1 MDVAEEEITEDFQKL
16 GAAGVLNV
24 SLKDAGAGLL
34 YRKRVG
40 WLFVLVVMNL
50 IGGAAIALF
59 EQTIEATLLLVF
71 FLPLVIGTGGNA
83 GAQAATLMVRALA
96 TGDVQ
101 LKDWFKLWGKE
112 LGVAALLGVSL
123 ALVVAGVGFYRG
135 GADIAIIIAISMVA
149 VVVFGSM
156 MGMVM
161 PFILT
166 RFNLDPA
173 TASVPLI
180 TSIADIGGILI
191 YLTTASLLLSPG

>member
-1 MDVAEEEITEDFQKL
+1 M
-16 GAAGVLNV
+16 V
-24 SLKDAGAGLL
+24 S
-34 YRKRVG
+34 
-40 WLFVLVVMNL
+40 
-50 IGGAAIALF
+50 
-59 EQTIEATLLLVF
+59 
-71 FLPLVIGTGGNA
+71 
-83 GAQAATLMVRALA
+83 
-96 TGDVQ
+96 
-101 LKDWFKLWGKE
+101 
-112 LGVAALLGVSL
+112 
-123 ALVVAGVGFYRG
+123 
-135 GADIAIIIAISMVA
+135 